1 MGKLKMGIL
10 SGFTGAVGTVVG
22 STSKKGNDIIKARVR
37 TRSAAASAEQLK
49 QQSKFGMTTGFMKGL
64 NPVLKI
70 GMKQRAV
77 ELKTHAFSYATQQ
90 ALMNAVSGSDDNPM
104 LDYAKISLS
113 EGVISRLKVATAT
126 REGDVVNFAWGSQKG
141 NSQSADTDKAML
153 VVYNVNQRELSFS
166 EGEYVRTDLAGTV
179 DLPYTE
185 SGDTLLFYLF
195 FQSAINPLMVSSSQ
209 YLGSAIVE

>member
-22 STSKKGNDIIKARVR
+22 TTSKKGNDIIRARVR

-70 GMKQRAV
+70 GMKQKAV

-104 LDYAKISLS
+104 LDYAKIIISDGEL
-113 EGVISRLKVATAT
+113 SRLKVAAAVID
-126 REGDVVNFAWGSQKG
+126 GDVVRFTWGALPSSSKG
-141 NSQSADTDKAML
+141 ADTDKAML
-153 VVYNVNQRELSFS
+153 VVYNVTQRELSFS
-166 EGEYVRTDLAGTV
+166 EGEYVRTDLAATV
-179 DLPYTE
+179 NMPYTE

-195 FQSAINPLMVSSSQ
+195 FQSAINPLVVSSSQ
-209 YLGSAIVE
+209 YLGSTTVE